1 MNLSNSAGVRKA
13 VDINRMRRT
22 VGAALLTAGL
32 VAGLAAPGHANADE
46 PVTPQPVLAKHA
58 SDLGEIIVDAE
69 GMTVYA
75 FQGDTPASSGCGED
89 CLQKWPAVLAP
100 DPLPAQVAGVEGVLG
115 VYLRPDGTRQLTL
128 NSHPLYTFVQD
139 KAAGQHNGVGKQ
151 LSNSKWGVMQ
161 SDGLPRY

>member
-1 MNLSNSAGVRKA
+1 MG
-13 VDINRMRRT
+13 INRIRRT
-22 VGAALLTAGL
+22 VGAALFSAG
-32 VAGLAAPGHANADE
+32 VVIGLAAPGTANAEE
-46 PVTPQPVLAKHA
+46 PVLTRQA
-58 SDLGEIIVDAE
+58 SDLGEIVVDAE

-75 FQGDTPASSGCGED
+75 FQGDTPASSGCGEG

-100 DPLPAQVAGVEGVLG
+100 DPLPAQASGIDGVLG

-139 KAAGQHNGVGKQ
+139 TAAGQHNGVGKQ
-151 LSNSKWGVMQ
+151 LGNSKWGVMQ

>member
-1 MNLSNSAGVRKA
+1 MNLWSSTGVRKP

-22 VGAALLTAGL
+22 VGAALFSAGM
-32 VAGLAAPGHANADE
+32 VVGLPGYANADE
-46 PVTPQPVLAKHA
+46 PVTPVLAERT
-58 SDLGEIIVDAE
+58 SDLGEIVVDAQ

-75 FQGDTPASSGCGED
+75 FQGDTPASSGCSEG

-139 KAAGQHNGVGKQ
+139 KAVGQHNGVGKQ
-151 LSNSKWGVMQ
+151 LGDSSWGVMQ
-161 SDGLPRY
+161 SDGRPRY

>member
-22 VGAALLTAGL
+22 VGAALFSAGM
-32 VAGLAAPGHANADE
+32 VAGLAAPGCANADE
-46 PVTPQPVLAKHA
+46 AVTPVLAEQA
-58 SDLGEIIVDAE
+58 SDLGEIVVDAE
-69 GMTVYA
+69 GITVYA

-100 DPLPAQVAGVEGVLG
+100 DPLPAQVPGVEGVLG

-151 LSNSKWGVMQ
+151 LNNSKWGVMQ

>member
-1 MNLSNSAGVRKA
+1 MNLRNPGGVRKA

-22 VGAALLTAGL
+22 VGAALFSAGAVVGL
-32 VAGLAAPGHANADE
+32 VAPGYANAE
-46 PVTPQPVLAKHA
+46 PATPVLAEQA
-58 SDLGEIIVDAE
+58 SELGGIVVDAE

-75 FQGDTPASSGCGED
+75 FQGDTPAGSGCGEG
-89 CLQKWPAVLAP
+89 CLQKWPAVVAP
-100 DPLPAQVAGVEGVLG
+100 DPLPAQVAGIDGVLG

-139 KAAGQHNGVGKQ
+139 KAVGQHNGVGKQ
-151 LSNSKWGVMQ
+151 LGNAKWGVMQ

>member
-1 MNLSNSAGVRKA
+1 MNLSNSAGVRRA

-22 VGAALLTAGL
+22 VGAALLSAGM
-32 VAGLAAPGHANADE
+32 VAGLAAPGYANADE
-46 PVTPQPVLAKHA
+46 PVTPVLAKQA
-58 SDLGEIIVDAE
+58 SDLGEIVVDAE

-100 DPLPAQVAGVEGVLG
+100 DPLPAQVPGVEGALG

>member
-1 MNLSNSAGVRKA
+1 
-13 VDINRMRRT
+13 MRRT
-22 VGAALLTAGL
+22 VGAALFSAGI
-32 VAGLAAPGHANADE
+32 VGGLAAPGYANADE
-46 PVTPQPVLAKHA
+46 PVAPQPVLAKEA
-58 SDLGEIIVDAE
+58 SDLGEIVVDAQ

-75 FQGDTPASSGCGED
+75 FQGDTPASSGCGEG

-100 DPLPAQVAGVEGVLG
+100 DPLPAQVPGVEGVLG

-128 NSHPLYTFVQD
+128 NSRPLYTFVQD

>member
-1 MNLSNSAGVRKA
+1 MNLLSSGGVRKP

-22 VGAALLTAGL
+22 VGAALFSAGM
-32 VAGLAAPGHANADE
+32 VVGLAAPGYANADE
-46 PVTPQPVLAKHA
+46 PVTPLRAEQA
-58 SDLGEIIVDAE
+58 SDLGEIVVDAK

-75 FQGDTPASSGCGED
+75 FQGDTPASSGCGEG
-89 CLQKWPAVLAP
+89 CLQKWPAVRAP

-139 KAAGQHNGVGKQ
+139 KTAGQHNGVGKQ
-151 LSNSKWGVMQ
+151 LGDSKWGVMQ